1 MSAVLAYL
9 LGVLA
14 TAGALV
20 LIAAW
25 LIAGQIVRRREPDPA
40 CTPEDVGLPFEH
52 VTFPSRDGVMLGGRL
67 TSERGSRRPVV
78 VFCAGLFGSMDGDT
92 ALVPHFFS
100 AGFDVLQFDWRGHG
114 ISDGR
119 RVTLGI
125 READDLRGALDFLQ
139 ARGVRAVGLMG
150 FSMGGAVALRVAAEA
165 RRAICLAVDGPL
177 VHVRHAVQGFLRK
190 RTGMPLRPFA
200 WLVVRLAGLRLGGLP
215 LGEASPLSA
224 AGRISPRPVL
234 FIHGADDP
242 FVPPAD
248 QDALFGA
255 SGEPKTLW
263 RVAGAGHREAYDRA
277 PEDYLSHVIGFFQM
291 HLGAGSIGR
300 EGV

>member
-1 MSAVLAYL
+1 MSPVLAYL

-14 TAGALV
+14 TAAAVV

-25 LIAGQIVRRREPDPA
+25 LIAGQIVRRRAPDPA

-52 VTFPSRDGVMLGGRL
+52 VTFPSRDGLMLGGRL

-92 ALVPHFFS
+92 ALVPHFFR

-114 ISDGR
+114 ISDGG

-139 ARGVRAVGLMG
+139 ARGVRAIGLMG
-150 FSMGGAVALRVAAEA
+150 FSMGGAVALRVAAED
-165 RRAICLAVDGPL
+165 RRAACLAVDGPL
-177 VHVRHAVQGFLRK
+177 VHVRHAVEGFLRK
-190 RTGMPLRPFA
+190 RTGMRLRPFA
-200 WLVVRLAGLRLGGLP
+200 WLVMRLAELRLGGLP
-215 LGEASPLSA
+215 LRDASPLPA
-224 AGRISPRPVL
+224 AGRIAPRPIL
-234 FIHGADDP
+234 LIQGADDP

-248 QDALFGA
+248 QDALFDA
-255 SGEPKTLW
+255 CAEPKTLW
-263 RVAGAGHREAYDRA
+263 RVADAGHRDAYDRA
-277 PEDYLSHVIGFFQM
+277 PEDYLARVLGFFQT
-291 HLGAGSIGR
+291 HLGRATSG
-300 EGV
+300 